1 MLPDENTV
9 TIGVVRFRG
18 VEVFFATDVDIRKD
32 LYANV
37 VLSSGTTILLGI
49 GELVTL
55 VYEFPDGDIITAG
68 AERFRYVIELFR
80 QTPLVKELVDSTTPF
95 GSAMKCDVY
104 ISKDLYSMSCS
115 QVVRPEQITKTPTA
129 LFFP

>member
-18 VEVFFATDVDIRKD
+18 VEVFFARDVDIRKD

-80 QTPLVKELVDSTTPF
+80 QVPLVKELVDSTTPF

-104 ISKDLYSMSCS
+104 ISKDLYSCRVLRWYDWS
-115 QVVRPEQITKTPTA
+115 K
-129 LFFP
+129 